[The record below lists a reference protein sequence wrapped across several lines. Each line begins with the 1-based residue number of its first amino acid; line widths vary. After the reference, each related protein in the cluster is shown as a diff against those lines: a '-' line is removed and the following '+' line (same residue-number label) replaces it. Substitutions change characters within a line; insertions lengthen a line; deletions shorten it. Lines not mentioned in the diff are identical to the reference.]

1 MATLYE
7 SYDGKRKS
15 IISMINQQHQNSIVT
30 FVKTE
35 TAHFLDRP
43 SEQNKVQRQP
53 LKNNGEFIIFYQKI
67 ANHFSWFAI
76 LDGFYSILD
85 RFCPL
90 NYCRSLFCEITFFVS
105 YCIAPEIL
113 KCQSVFAQCA
123 RHQFILPLISSVYM
137 YIDTKKVISQN
148 NDRQ

>member
-1 MATLYE
+1 MVTLYE
-7 SYDGKRKS
+7 SYDEKRKS

-105 YCIAPEIL
+105 YCTYRQRKLVVKWIDVGHTGQKRIPFFRI
-113 KCQSVFAQCA
+113 
-123 RHQFILPLISSVYM
+123 HFIIFWALS
-137 YIDTKKVISQN
+137 N
-148 NDRQ
+148 